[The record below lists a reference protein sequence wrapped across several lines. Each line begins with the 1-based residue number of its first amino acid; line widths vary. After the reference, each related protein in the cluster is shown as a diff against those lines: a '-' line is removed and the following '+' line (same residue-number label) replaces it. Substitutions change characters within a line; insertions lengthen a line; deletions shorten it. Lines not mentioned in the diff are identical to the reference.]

1 MLYLHQGS
9 GSVQL
14 SRCPGPMRLEPDW
27 LLVLPSWMPHKV
39 ELIPESDF
47 RVWSFDHRLLDPKLL
62 GSINSQRLKPEL
74 LYRPD
79 LGRWLEGASDQPEL
93 LLERL
98 IESAQPDTP
107 SLVSKAVDLAYESA
121 ALGFGPGHVA
131 DRLDCR
137 LSYLTDLVR
146 QKTGRS
152 LGRWIV
158 EGRLERAKMLLSSFS
173 YPVERVAEM
182 CGYADTAHFRRALK
196 AYCGLQPSQIRS
208 KREGTICGKL

>member
-14 SRCPGPMRLEPDW
+14 SRCPGPMRLESGW
-27 LLVLPSWMPHKV
+27 LVVLPSWMPHRV
-39 ELIPESDF
+39 ELKPESDF
-47 RVWSFDHRLLDPKLL
+47 RVWSFDHRLVDPKLL
-62 GSINSQRLKPEL
+62 GSINKQRLQPEL

-79 LGRWLEGASDQPEL
+79 LNRWLQNSSDQPEP
-93 LLERL
+93 LLECL
-98 IESAQPDTP
+98 LEDDEQHLPE
-107 SLVSKAVDLAYESA
+107 LVSKAVDLAYESA
-121 ALGFGPGHVA
+121 ALGFGAGDVA
-131 DRLDCR
+131 HKLDFR

-208 KREGTICGKL
+208 KREGTTCGKL